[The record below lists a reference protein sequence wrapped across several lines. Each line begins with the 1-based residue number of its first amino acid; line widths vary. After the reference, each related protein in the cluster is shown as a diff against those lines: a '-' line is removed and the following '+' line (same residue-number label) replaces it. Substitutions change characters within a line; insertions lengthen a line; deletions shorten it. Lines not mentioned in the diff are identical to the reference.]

1 MGLKGCS
8 GYSVGPWR
16 AAGGGD
22 MGEGDRT
29 LLSLSYPWS
38 EQGSGFRFGVGA
50 LNFDHDSGI
59 LWVPEAGCRVL
70 SGMITALAHPN
81 ISLRS
86 SILGP
91 ISQRK
96 KLRG

>member
-1 MGLKGCS
+1 M
-8 GYSVGPWR
+8 
-16 AAGGGD
+16 GGD
-22 MGEGDRT
+22 MGEGDRI
-29 LLSLSYPWS
+29 LLSLSYPWN

-50 LNFDHDSGI
+50 LNFDRVLKG
-59 LWVPEAGCRVL
+59 GCRVL
-70 SGMITALAHPN
+70 SGMITASAHPN

>member
-1 MGLKGCS
+1 
-8 GYSVGPWR
+8 
-16 AAGGGD
+16 